1 MSTPPDD
8 PTTTPASRAPGG
20 DAPPPAAGARTP
32 PPGPAEEERLTI
44 AESPEPGRLGGIP
57 MAPRTATTG
66 LGEYVT
72 EWAKRIRYGESGVL
86 PVVAGLI
93 LLVIIFQVQD
103 SVFLS
108 AGNLT
113 NLLVQGSVF
122 VMLGMAEVWVL
133 ILGEIDLSAGYN
145 AGVGAVITA
154 ILASTQHNLPWWL
167 AIIIGMLA
175 TAAIGAVWGILV
187 IRLHLP
193 SFVVTLA
200 GLLGLEGVLLYLTNQ
215 YGNGGT
221 IRITSSVL
229 NDLTN
234 GNLSPTAGWIVAV
247 VSVVLFGAL
256 TITRDGRRRGSGLV
270 APPLSIS
277 ILKVVGV
284 AAAAV
289 ALVLVCNTNRGL
301 LVPLEGV
308 PYVVLIVAGFLVVYT
323 FILGRTRFGRYMYAI
338 GGNAEAARR
347 GGVSLGWNRLWAFT
361 LTGFT
366 AGAAGIIYASR
377 LGSIS
382 NNIDGGQLVL
392 YAVAAAVIGGASLF
406 GGRGKMVH
414 ALLGG
419 LVIATIYNG
428 MGLIGLSSAAQYM
441 VTALVLLAAVTVDAV
456 ARRGQTAS

>member
-1 MSTPPDD
+1 MPPPMPPPETPPE
-8 PTTTPASRAPGG
+8 
-20 DAPPPAAGARTP
+20 TP
-32 PPGPAEEERLTI
+32 PVATAKVPAPRPAI
-44 AESPEPGRLGGIP
+44 AASPEPGRLGGIP
-57 MAPRTATTG
+57 MPGRTPESSFG
-66 LGEYVT
+66 QYVV

-86 PVVAGLI
+86 PVVGGLI

-122 VMLGMAEVWVL
+122 VLLGMAEVWVL

-154 ILASTQHNLPWWL
+154 ILASPQHNFPWWL
-167 AIIIGMLA
+167 AIIIGMVA
-175 TAAIGAVWGILV
+175 TGAIGALWGVLV
-187 IRLHLP
+187 IHLHLP

-200 GLLGLEGVLLYLTNQ
+200 GLLGLEGLLLYLVNA
-215 YGNGGT
+215 YGSGGT

-229 NDLTN
+229 NDITN
-234 GNLSPTAGWIVAV
+234 GNMTPLAGWIIGVA
-247 VSVVLFGAL
+247 SVALFGVATML
-256 TITRDGRRRGSGLV
+256 RDGRRRHSGLV
-270 APPLSIS
+270 APPLAITV
-277 ILKVVGV
+277 LKIAGV
-284 AAAAV
+284 AAAMV
-289 ALVLVCNTNRGL
+289 ALVLVCNTDRGV
-301 LVPLEGV
+301 LVPLKGV
-308 PYVVLIVAGFLVVYT
+308 PYVVLVIAGFLVIYSFV
-323 FILGRTRFGRYMYAI
+323 LGRTRFGRYQYAI

-361 LTGFT
+361 LSGFT
-366 AGAAGIIYASR
+366 AGAAGIVYASR

-392 YAVAAAVIGGASLF
+392 YAVAAAVIGGTSLF

-428 MGLIGLSSAAQYM
+428 MGLLGLAASYQYM
-441 VTALVLLAAVTVDAV
+441 VTALVLLAAVTIDAL
-456 ARRGQTAS
+456 ARRGRASA

>member
-1 MSTPPDD
+1 
-8 PTTTPASRAPGG
+8 
-20 DAPPPAAGARTP
+20 
-32 PPGPAEEERLTI
+32 
-44 AESPEPGRLGGIP
+44 
-57 MAPRTATTG
+57 
-66 LGEYVT
+66 
-72 EWAKRIRYGESGVL
+72 
-86 PVVAGLI
+86 
-93 LLVIIFQVQD
+93 
-103 SVFLS
+103 VFLS

-122 VMLGMAEVWVL
+122 VLLGMAEVWVL

-154 ILASTQHNLPWWL
+154 ILASTQHNFPWWL
-167 AIIIGMLA
+167 AIIIGMVS
-175 TAAIGAVWGILV
+175 TAAIGAVWGVLV

-200 GLLGLEGVLLYLTNQ
+200 GLLGLEGLLLYLTNA

-234 GNLSPTAGWIVAV
+234 GNLSPTAGWIVAAL
-247 VSVVLFGAL
+247 SVAGFAAL
-256 TITRDGRRRGSGLV
+256 TIGRDGRRRGSGLV
-270 APPLSIS
+270 APPLSITL
-277 ILKVVGV
+277 LKVAAV
-284 AAAAV
+284 AVAAV

-308 PYVVLIVAGFLVVYT
+308 PYVVLIVAGFLAVYT
-323 FILGRTRFGRYMYAI
+323 FILGRTRFGRYLYAI

-428 MGLIGLSSAAQYM
+428 MGLLGLAASYQYM
-441 VTALVLLAAVTVDAV
+441 VTALVLLAAVTIDAL
-456 ARRGQTAS
+456 ARRGRVST

>member
-1 MSTPPDD
+1 MPPSETPPASTA
-8 PTTTPASRAPGG
+8 PNPAVTETI
-20 DAPPPAAGARTP
+20 PAG
-32 PPGPAEEERLTI
+32 
-44 AESPEPGRLGGIP
+44 PEPGRLGGIP
-57 MAPRTATTG
+57 MPERTANSTF
-66 LGEYVT
+66 GEYVVA
-72 EWAKRIRYGESGVL
+72 WAKRIRYGESGVL

-122 VMLGMAEVWVL
+122 VLLGMAEVWVL

-154 ILASTQHNLPWWL
+154 ILASPQHNFPWWL
-167 AIIIGMLA
+167 AIIIGMVA
-175 TAAIGAVWGILV
+175 TAAIGALWGTLV
-187 IRLHLP
+187 IHLHLP

-200 GLLGLEGVLLYLTNQ
+200 GLLALEGLLLYLVNA
-215 YGNGGT
+215 YGSGGT
-221 IRITSSVL
+221 IRISSSVL
-229 NDLTN
+229 NDITN
-234 GNLSPTAGWIVAV
+234 GNMSPLAGWIVGIA
-247 VSVVLFGAL
+247 SVALFGAL
-256 TITRDGRRRGSGLV
+256 TLTRDGRRRRSGLV
-270 APPLSIS
+270 APPLAITV
-277 ILKVVGV
+277 LKI
-284 AAAAV
+284 AAV
-289 ALVLVCNTNRGL
+289 AVAVVVLLLVCNTDRGE
-301 LVPLEGV
+301 LVPLKGV
-308 PYVVLIVAGFLVVYT
+308 PYVVLVIAGFLVVYS
-323 FILGRTRFGRYMYAI
+323 FVLGRTRFGRYQYAI

-361 LTGFT
+361 LSGFT
-366 AGAAGIIYASR
+366 AGAAGIVYASR

-392 YAVAAAVIGGASLF
+392 YAVAAAVIGGTSLF

-428 MGLIGLSSAAQYM
+428 MGLLGLAASYQYM
-441 VTALVLLAAVTVDAV
+441 VTALVLLAAVTIDAL
-456 ARRGQTAS
+456 ARRGRAAA

>member
-1 MSTPPDD
+1 
-8 PTTTPASRAPGG
+8 
-20 DAPPPAAGARTP
+20 
-32 PPGPAEEERLTI
+32 
-44 AESPEPGRLGGIP
+44 
-57 MAPRTATTG
+57 
-66 LGEYVT
+66 
-72 EWAKRIRYGESGVL
+72 
-86 PVVAGLI
+86 VVAGLI
-93 LLVIIFQVQD
+93 LLVVIFQIQD

-122 VMLGMAEVWVL
+122 VLLGMAEVWVL

-154 ILASTQHNLPWWL
+154 ILASTQHNFPWWL
-167 AIIIGMLA
+167 AIIIGMVS
-175 TAAIGAVWGILV
+175 TAAIGAVWGVLV

-200 GLLGLEGVLLYLTNQ
+200 GLLGLEGLLLYLTNA

-234 GNLSPTAGWIVAV
+234 GNLSPTAGWIVAAL
-247 VSVVLFGAL
+247 SVAGFAAL
-256 TITRDGRRRGSGLV
+256 TIGRDGRRRGSGLV
-270 APPLSIS
+270 APPLSITL
-277 ILKVVGV
+277 LKVAAV
-284 AAAAV
+284 AVAAV

-308 PYVVLIVAGFLVVYT
+308 PYVVLIVAGFLAVYT
-323 FILGRTRFGRYMYAI
+323 FILGRTRFGRYLYAI

-428 MGLIGLSSAAQYM
+428 MGLLGLAASYQYM
-441 VTALVLLAAVTVDAV
+441 VTALVLLAAVTIDAL
-456 ARRGQTAS
+456 ARRGRVST

>member
-1 MSTPPDD
+1 MPPSETPPVPAAQGSSTPAT
-8 PTTTPASRAPGG
+8 PTIASR
-20 DAPPPAAGARTP
+20 
-32 PPGPAEEERLTI
+32 
-44 AESPEPGRLGGIP
+44 PEPGRLGGIP
-57 MAPRTATTG
+57 MPDRTPNSTFG
-66 LGEYVT
+66 QYVVA
-72 EWAKRIRYGESGVL
+72 WAKRIRYGESGVL
-86 PVVAGLI
+86 PVVGGLI

-122 VMLGMAEVWVL
+122 VLLGMAEVWVL

-154 ILASTQHNLPWWL
+154 ILASPQHNFPWWL
-167 AIIIGMLA
+167 AIIIGMAA
-175 TAAIGAVWGILV
+175 TAAIGALWGVLV
-187 IRLHLP
+187 IHLHLP

-200 GLLGLEGVLLYLTNQ
+200 GLLGLEGLLLYLVNA
-215 YGNGGT
+215 YGSGGT

-229 NDLTN
+229 NDITN
-234 GNLSPTAGWIVAV
+234 GNMSPTAGWIVGIVAV
-247 VSVVLFGAL
+247 ALFGAVTL
-256 TITRDGRRRGSGLV
+256 VKDGRRRHSGLV
-270 APPLSIS
+270 APPLAITV
-277 ILKVVGV
+277 LKIVAVG
-284 AAAAV
+284 AAV
-289 ALVLVCNTNRGL
+289 VVLLLVCNHNRGE

-308 PYVVLIVAGFLVVYT
+308 PYVVLVIAGFLVLYT
-323 FILGRTRFGRYMYAI
+323 FILGRTRFGRYQYAI

-361 LTGFT
+361 LGGLT
-366 AGAAGIIYASR
+366 AGAAGIVYASR

-392 YAVAAAVIGGASLF
+392 YAVAAAVIGGTSLF

-414 ALLGG
+414 ALLGA

-428 MGLIGLSSAAQYM
+428 MGLLGLAASYQYM
-441 VTALVLLAAVTVDAV
+441 VTALVLLAAVTIDAL
-456 ARRGQTAS
+456 ARRGRAAAA